1 VTTKSH
7 RKGGFS
13 VVMYANLD
21 AHEFCR
27 GYGKPLA
34 MMGVALYRYL
44 PGCNAML
51 ANEVYVSYI
60 LLARFLMCPSSS
72 DRNTER
78 SYPYFFAILTANN
91 RIFANLS
98 RLNNSNNSF
107 DFEGK

>member
-1 VTTKSH
+1 MTTKSH

-34 MMGVALYRYL
+34 MMGVALNRYL

-51 ANEVYVSYI
+51 GNEAYVKAEAFTPRQQSAHKCAYI
-60 LLARFLMCPSSS
+60 MPRGDVINSICKLLTNYTHKILCQSFLKP
-72 DRNTER
+72 
-78 SYPYFFAILTANN
+78 
-91 RIFANLS
+91 
-98 RLNNSNNSF
+98 
-107 DFEGK
+107 